1 MKTNTLRDVLPLLAP
16 AYEVGDHRRA
26 AARLARDVE
35 LADDSPEQTACDE
48 YDAEES
54 RLEDALDRMEAAT
67 EELRYQRSIASG
79 TIKGDSR

>member
-1 MKTNTLRDVLPLLAP
+1 MKTDTLRDVLPLLAP

-26 AARLARDVE
+26 AARLARDIELVRDSDE

-48 YDAEES
+48 ADAEE
-54 RLEDALDRMEAAT
+54 RMY
-67 EELRYQRSIASG
+67 RRSVASG